1 MKVIYSEKE
10 KLHHPKYEWNFGKL
24 VPYPE
29 KNVRAEIIKNELV
42 TRGMESLI
50 IKPKEFS
57 IDHIKAV
64 TDHNMVDYI
73 KSSEN
78 LEENE
83 AIFPHIFPYKNFT
96 PDNMPHPNLNY
107 RKAGYYCFDV
117 GIELDK
123 HTYTAAKASTDSA
136 LTAAE
141 LIFNKKAKK
150 AFALCRPPGHHAG
163 YDHFGG
169 YCIFCNAAIAAQYLS
184 KMGHIA
190 ILDVDF
196 HHGNGIQGIFYN
208 QPNVLYV
215 SIHGDPVRSYP
226 YFSGFADEKGER
238 LGLGYN
244 LNIPLP
250 AGVGDNEYREYL
262 KTALKRIDKFEPEVL
277 IVSLGLDIFEGDP
290 LSDIGVS
297 SEFFKEIA
305 LSVSKLG
312 VPILGLLE
320 GGYDM
325 SSLAKNGANFI
336 EALAEF

>member
-29 KNVRAEIIKNELV
+29 KNIRAEIIKNELV
-42 TRGMESLI
+42 NRGMEELI
-50 IKPKEFS
+50 IAPETFS

-64 TDHNMVDYI
+64 TDHKMVDYV

-78 LEENE
+78 LAEDE
-83 AIFPHIFPYKNFT
+83 AIFPHVFPYRSFT
-96 PDNMPHPNLNY
+96 PLHKEEAKINY

-123 HTYTAAKASTDSA
+123 HTYTSAKAAADSA

-141 LIFNKKAKK
+141 LIFSKKEKK
-150 AFALCRPPGHHAG
+150 AFAMCRPPGHHAG

-184 KMGHIA
+184 RLGRIA

-196 HHGNGIQGIFYN
+196 HHGNGIQGIFYD

-215 SIHGDPVRSYP
+215 SIHGDPERSYP
-226 YFSGFADEKGER
+226 YFSGFASEEGER

-250 AGVGDNEYREYL
+250 AGVGDNEYRQYL
-262 KTALKRIDKFEPEVL
+262 QKALKKIDKFEPEVL

-290 LSDIGVS
+290 LSDIGVT

-305 LSVSKLG
+305 QTVSRLG
-312 VPILGLLE
+312 VPVLGLLE

-325 SSLAKNGANFI
+325 VSLANNGANFI
-336 EALAEF
+336 ETLAEL